1 MTMHDLKVSLTCEG
15 DKAKVTLEVA
25 FENAVEAIAYNE
37 RLAALNRM
45 SAEPAQQR
53 GNPLSLMARGLR
65 TLPPQVDDDHAR
77 PANGRAC

>member
-1 MTMHDLKVSLTCEG
+1 MHDLKTTLTCEG

-25 FENAVEAIAYNE
+25 FDSAVEAIAFNE

-45 SAEPAQQR
+45 SSDPNPR

-65 TLPPQVDDDHAR
+65 TLPPSLNGDEHGR
-77 PANGRAC
+77 PVNGRDS